1 MRRSCWPTGD
11 GVTLPTVAIRGRPNV
26 GKSTLFSR
34 LVGRRQAIVDDLP
47 GVARDRIEGVCRL
60 GPDESRVID
69 TAGLEPGSPES
80 LPGRLRRQAMLGLA
94 EADIGLLVVDAR
106 NGITPAD
113 HEIAQ
118 ELRRLDKPVLLL
130 ANKCEGRLAE
140 SQAAEAWALGL
151 GEPMPISAEHGDGI
165 PDLLLALRPLLPKR
179 PAIEIPESVEPEEE
193 AAPRP
198 LRLAVIGRPNAGK
211 SSLINRLIDD
221 DRLLTGPEPGLT
233 RDSISLRLSW
243 KGREIELVDTAGL
256 RRKAKVA
263 EKLEKLSTSA
273 TLRTLK
279 FAEVVALVVD
289 ATAPLERQDL
299 TIARL
304 VVQEGRALVIVLNK
318 WDLIADPQAVL
329 TAIRDTLRTQ
339 LADVRGVPCVPLSAL
354 TGRGVD
360 KLLPAVVAAHRR
372 WDSRVS
378 TGALNRWLAT
388 ALEQHPP
395 PLAQGR
401 RVKIRYA
408 TQTTA
413 RPPTFVLF
421 ANKPADALPDSYLRY
436 LAAGLREA
444 FDLAGVPIRFHV
456 RHGENPYSGGGT

>member
-11 GVTLPTVAIRGRPNV
+11 GVTLPTVAILGRPNV
-26 GKSTLFSR
+26 GKSTLFNR

-47 GVARDRIEGVCRL
+47 GVTRDRIEGVCRL
-60 GPDESRVID
+60 GPDEFRVID
-69 TAGLEPGSPES
+69 TAGLEAGSPES

-165 PDLLLALRPLLPKR
+165 PDLLLALRPLLPEQ
-179 PAIEIPESVEPEEE
+179 PAVETPESVEPEE

-233 RDSISLRLSW
+233 RDSITLRLSW
-243 KGREIELVDTAGL
+243 QGREIELVDTAGL